1 MPNISINNMNLQQ
14 TIKRVLKENRQE
26 NTLRNYVNKYG
37 IYDTYKMLGISLTK
51 LVKISGIPINSIIA
65 NDVLMENLENGNLTD
80 TYKGFKIQS
89 NLDGVVYW
97 DGEIKTGE
105 FLPNYTELITVIA
118 TPFWDGFDYTPVEI
132 DWFTLEDRSRKI
144 GEQLVVGTE
153 GSGKYYKELQDK
165 TRFNSVEELL
175 SWYDEVYLP
184 GVYDIIM
191 NELLPKVQQDIQDK
205 MDEDMIF

>member
-1 MPNISINNMNLQQ
+1 MSINNMNLRQ
-14 TIKRVLKENRQE
+14 TIKKVLKENRQE
-26 NTLRNYVNKYG
+26 NILRKYINEFG
-37 IYDTYKMLGISLTK
+37 IYDTSKMMDISFTK
-51 LVKISGIPINSIIA
+51 LVQIANIPINSIIA
-65 NDVLMENLENGNLTD
+65 HDILMENLENGNLTD

-105 FLPNYTELITVIA
+105 FLPNYTEVITAMA
-118 TPFWDGFDYTPVEI
+118 TPFWDGVDYTPVEI
-132 DWFTLEDRSRKI
+132 DWFTLLDKSRKI
-144 GEQLVVGTE
+144 DKQAVVETE
-153 GSGKYYKELQDK
+153 GGGNYYKELQDK

-175 SWYDEVYLP
+175 SWYGEVYLP

>member
-1 MPNISINNMNLQQ
+1 MSINNMNLQQ

-26 NTLRNYVNKYG
+26 NALRNYVNKYG

-51 LVKISGIPINSIIA
+51 LVKISGIPINGIIA

-105 FLPNYTELITVIA
+105 FLSNYTEVITAMA
-118 TPFWDGFDYTPVEI
+118 TPFWDGVDYTPVEI
-132 DWFTLEDRSRKI
+132 DWFTLLDKSRKI
-144 GEQLVVGTE
+144 DKQAVVETE
-153 GSGKYYKELQDK
+153 GSGNYYKELQDK

>member
-1 MPNISINNMNLQQ
+1 MNLRQ
-14 TIKRVLKENRQE
+14 TIKKVLKENKQE
-26 NTLRNYVNKYG
+26 NVLRNYINQFG
-37 IYDTYKMLGISLTK
+37 IYKTYKMMGISFTK
-51 LVKISGIPINSIIA
+51 LVKISNIPINGMIA

-97 DGEIKTGE
+97 DGELKTGE
-105 FLPNYTELITVIA
+105 FLPDYIETITAMA
-118 TPFWDGFDYTPVEI
+118 TPFWEGVDYTPVEI
-132 DWFTLEDRSRKI
+132 DWFTLQDRSRKI
-144 GEQLVVGTE
+144 GEQIVVETE
-153 GSGKYYKELQDK
+153 GGGNYYKELQDK

-175 SWYDEVYLP
+175 NWYDEVYLP

>member
-1 MPNISINNMNLQQ
+1 MSINNMNLQQ

-26 NTLRNYVNKYG
+26 NALRNYINKYG

-51 LVKISGIPINSIIA
+51 LVKISGIPINGIIA

-105 FLPNYTELITVIA
+105 FLPNYTELITAMA
-118 TPFWDGFDYTPVEI
+118 TPFWDGVDYTPVEI

-144 GEQLVVGTE
+144 GEQVVVETE
-153 GSGKYYKELQDK
+153 GSGNYYKELQDK

>member
-1 MPNISINNMNLQQ
+1 MNLQQ

-26 NTLRNYVNKYG
+26 NALRNYVNKYG

-51 LVKISGIPINSIIA
+51 LVKISGIPINGIIA

-105 FLPNYTELITVIA
+105 FLSNYTEVITAMA
-118 TPFWDGFDYTPVEI
+118 TPFWDGVDYTPVEI
-132 DWFTLEDRSRKI
+132 DWFTLLDKSRKI
-144 GEQLVVGTE
+144 DKQAVVETE
-153 GSGKYYKELQDK
+153 GSGNYYKELQDK

>member
-1 MPNISINNMNLQQ
+1 MNLLE
-14 TIKRVLKENRQE
+14 TIKKVLNEDKQE
-26 NTLRNYVNKYG
+26 RLLRKYIEQHG
-37 IYDTYKMLGISLTK
+37 IYNTYKMWGISFTK
-51 LVKISGIPINSIIA
+51 LVQIANIPINSIIA
-65 NDVLMENLENGNLTD
+65 HDILMENLENGNLTD
-80 TYKGFKIQS
+80 TYKGFNIQS

-105 FLPNYTELITVIA
+105 FLPNYTEVITAVT
-118 TPFWDGFDYTPVEI
+118 TPFWDGGDYTPVEI

-144 GEQLVVGTE
+144 GEQAVVEIE
-153 GSGKYYKELQDK
+153 GSGNYYKELQDK

>member
-1 MPNISINNMNLQQ
+1 MDIRE
-14 TIKRVLKENRQE
+14 TIKRVLKEDKQE
-26 NTLRNYVNKYG
+26 RLLRKYIEQHG
-37 IYDTYKMLGISLTK
+37 IYNTYKMWGISFTK
-51 LVKISGIPINSIIA
+51 LVQIANIPINGMIA

-80 TYKGFKIQS
+80 TYKGFNIQS
-89 NLDGVVYW
+89 TLDGVVYW
-97 DGEIKTGE
+97 DGELKTGE
-105 FLPNYTELITVIA
+105 FLPNYTEVITAMA
-118 TPFWDGFDYTPVEI
+118 TPFWDGVDYTPVEI

-144 GEQLVVGTE
+144 DKQAVVETE
-153 GSGKYYKELQDK
+153 GGGNYYKALKDK
-165 TRFNSVEELL
+165 TRFDSVEELL

>member
-1 MPNISINNMNLQQ
+1 MPNTLTNMNLLE
-14 TIKRVLKENRQE
+14 TIKKVLNEDKQE
-26 NTLRNYVNKYG
+26 RLLRKYIEQHG
-37 IYDTYKMLGISLTK
+37 IYNTYKMWGISFTK
-51 LVKISGIPINSIIA
+51 LVQIANIPINSIIA
-65 NDVLMENLENGNLTD
+65 HDILMENLENGNLTD
-80 TYKGFKIQS
+80 TYKGFNIQS

-105 FLPNYTELITVIA
+105 FLPNYTEVITAVT
-118 TPFWDGFDYTPVEI
+118 TPFWDGGDYTPVEI

-144 GEQLVVGTE
+144 GEQAVVEIE
-153 GSGKYYKELQDK
+153 GSGNYYKELQDK

>member
-1 MPNISINNMNLQQ
+1 MNIRK

-26 NTLRNYVNKYG
+26 NVLRNYINKYG
-37 IYDTYKMLGISLTK
+37 IYDTYKMMDISFTK
-51 LVKISGIPINSIIA
+51 LVKISNIPINGMIA

-89 NLDGVVYW
+89 NLDGIVYW
-97 DGEIKTGE
+97 DGELKTGE
-105 FLPNYTELITVIA
+105 FLSDYTEVITVVA
-118 TPFWDGFDYTPVEI
+118 TPFWEGVDYTPVEI
-132 DWFTLEDRSRKI
+132 DWFTLLDKSRPIQKQI
-144 GEQLVVGTE
+144 VVEIE
-153 GSGKYYKELQDK
+153 GGGNYYKTLKDK
-165 TRFNSVEELL
+165 TRFDSVEELL

>member
-1 MPNISINNMNLQQ
+1 MPNMSINNMNLQQ
-14 TIKRVLKENRQE
+14 TIKKVLKENKQE
-26 NTLRNYVNKYG
+26 NILRKYINEFG
-37 IYDTYKMLGISLTK
+37 IYDTYKMMGISFTK
-51 LVKISGIPINSIIA
+51 LVKISNIPIKGMIA

-97 DGEIKTGE
+97 DGEFKTRE
-105 FLPNYTELITVIA
+105 FLNDYTEVITAVA
-118 TPFWDGFDYTPVEI
+118 TPFWDGLDYTPVEI
-132 DWFTLEDRSRKI
+132 DWFTLLDKSRPTQKQI
-144 GEQLVVGTE
+144 VVETE
-153 GSGKYYKELQDK
+153 GGGNYYKELQDK

-191 NELLPKVQQDIQDK
+191 NELLPNVYQNIQDK